1 MLLERTVVN
10 ACLLAI
16 LDGAFREAL
25 SIQIT
30 VLGGM

>member
-1 MLLERTVVN
+1 MLLECIVVN
-10 ACLLAI
+10 GCLLVI
-16 LDGAFREAL
+16 SDGAFLETV

>member
-1 MLLERTVVN
+1 MLLECTVVN
-10 ACLLAI
+10 GCLLVI
-16 LDGAFREAL
+16 LDGAFRETV

>member
-1 MLLERTVVN
+1 MLLEYTVVN
-10 ACLLAI
+10 GCLLVI
-16 LDGAFREAL
+16 LDGAFRETV

>member
-1 MLLERTVVN
+1 MLLECTVVN
-10 ACLLAI
+10 DCLLVVW
-16 LDGAFREAL
+16 DGAFRETV

>member
-1 MLLERTVVN
+1 MLLEYTVIN
-10 ACLLAI
+10 GCLLVI
-16 LDGAFREAL
+16 SDGAFRETV